1 MTFVCVCVCVC
12 VSYNVMYS
20 FLVQFAAEM
29 AHFLADSIEMALL
42 IGCTYVLDCTYV
54 LVTYV
59 RCVCECVCVW
69 CIVYTFMSSTTFT
82 QKLVDML
89 TI

>member
-12 VSYNVMYS
+12 VSYVMYS

-59 RCVCECVCVW
+59 RCVCVW
-69 CIVYTFMSSTTFT
+69 CIVYTFMSCTTFT